1 MLVLVFI
8 PTRLVHTVLELVFAH
23 TVLVVRALQTA
34 PEPPLTTY
42 LMLSTAAPFVG
53 VWQQHFFVGM
63 LASCFFD
70 LQATAYY
77 CCTLCPGICQYSL
90 MDSFELYLELIWPQL
105 SFLENWWW
113 HNTDEQWS
121 EATWHILHKSYSI
134 SSSLSHMTNTDIF
147 FFSFQVCPS
156 WPFST

>member
-53 VWQQHFFVGM
+53 VWQQHFLWACWLHVSSICKQLLIIAVHFALAFV
-63 LASCFFD
+63 
-70 LQATAYY
+70 
-77 CCTLCPGICQYSL
+77 
-90 MDSFELYLELIWPQL
+90 
-105 SFLENWWW
+105 
-113 HNTDEQWS
+113 
-121 EATWHILHKSYSI
+121 
-134 SSSLSHMTNTDIF
+134 
-147 FFSFQVCPS
+147 
-156 WPFST
+156 STR